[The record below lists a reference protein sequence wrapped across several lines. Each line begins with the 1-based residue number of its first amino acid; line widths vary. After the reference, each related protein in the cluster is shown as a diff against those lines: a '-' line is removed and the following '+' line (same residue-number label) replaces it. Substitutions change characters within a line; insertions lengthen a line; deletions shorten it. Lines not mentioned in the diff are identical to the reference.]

1 MHQGRWIGKGL
12 ELCGFGHYFARR
24 RVENSAVSGISTTPD
39 EVKVLGRTGGVT
51 AHHVADDTE
60 DVGYMAAQAA
70 REACRAAGLDPK
82 DVDLL
87 ILSNWTDRWC
97 APEWAPLIAMQ
108 IGADKALA
116 FDICQ
121 GCAGF
126 VHGVHTAAMYLS
138 AGDYQHAV
146 VIGSERFSRRVRPGS
161 TGELVVSDAAGAAVL
176 SRNGRDGLIDSV
188 MHTTGTLAH
197 TTTVDPRT
205 GWVRSQRQLNDLA
218 VIAIADAFQEILER
232 NDLGHDEVDWLIPHA
247 ATEPFQ
253 EGLRQRLAFP
263 PAKILSNFF
272 TRGNTSSA
280 SIPSTLSEALETGRA
295 HRGELIASPSLG
307 GGVWSYGCLLYR
319 ILPDETTRD

>member
-146 VIGSERFSRRVRPGS
+146 VIGSERFSRRVRPGPPES
-161 TGELVVSDAAGAAVL
+161 WWSATRQGPRCSPGTAGTG
-176 SRNGRDGLIDSV
+176 
-188 MHTTGTLAH
+188 
-197 TTTVDPRT
+197 
-205 GWVRSQRQLNDLA
+205 
-218 VIAIADAFQEILER
+218 
-232 NDLGHDEVDWLIPHA
+232 
-247 ATEPFQ
+247 
-253 EGLRQRLAFP
+253 
-263 PAKILSNFF
+263 
-272 TRGNTSSA
+272 
-280 SIPSTLSEALETGRA
+280 
-295 HRGELIASPSLG
+295 
-307 GGVWSYGCLLYR
+307 
-319 ILPDETTRD
+319 